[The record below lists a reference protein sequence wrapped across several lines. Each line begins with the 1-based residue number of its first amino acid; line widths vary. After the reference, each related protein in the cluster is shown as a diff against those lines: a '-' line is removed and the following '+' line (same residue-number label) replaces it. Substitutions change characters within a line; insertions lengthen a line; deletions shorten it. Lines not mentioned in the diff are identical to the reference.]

1 MNWSFSQV
9 SWNWPFH
16 SKKDLLHL
24 NPPRAPT
31 FPASSKSSYKAT
43 HPCVQTCWPEIT
55 SWSFHDGST
64 WIQGGVTSG
73 SPAVAHRTL
82 HSSEGSG
89 DMERVSPGLRSVW
102 DKRRGEGGGWGWDGK
117 SGEEGWVPSL
127 RIPGFPPD
135 ETLQQEDRTLSL
147 HDHLHVFQNSLL
159 CTCDRSTPTL
169 SGSSEARCE
178 GLFHFPVLEIH
189 EDFLPKENG
198 KTGRLVMFPH
208 ERRRDCSLCALQRA
222 ALSAW
227 NAFQPNHPRFCFKVT
242 SSREPALTSPRGP
255 PGTHLYCCTTRL
267 QPSGGSTGLRLRAS

>member
-102 DKRRGEGGGWGWDGK
+102 DKRRGEGGGCTRRLYFHVSSRQAGWEVFTFLPSAWYFLSPWSSCDCGWK
-117 SGEEGWVPSL
+117 SS
-127 RIPGFPPD
+127 RIP
-135 ETLQQEDRTLSL
+135 RRCC
-147 HDHLHVFQNSLL
+147 NS
-159 CTCDRSTPTL
+159 S
-169 SGSSEARCE
+169 
-178 GLFHFPVLEIH
+178 F
-189 EDFLPKENG
+189 
-198 KTGRLVMFPH
+198 RLVGTNVKLLLVLFMLFYFFSK
-208 ERRRDCSLCALQRA
+208 RALKFTFCSLDQWL
-222 ALSAW
+222 
-227 NAFQPNHPRFCFKVT
+227 
-242 SSREPALTSPRGP
+242 
-255 PGTHLYCCTTRL
+255 
-267 QPSGGSTGLRLRAS
+267 